1 MPPELLILA
10 PSPSAA
16 VNAQLEQRYAC
27 HHAWQVPADER
38 HAWLAERAPAIRAV
52 VTTGALG
59 LNAADMGLLP
69 KLEIVAVNGV
79 GLDGV
84 ALDVARARGIAVTT
98 TPNVL
103 TDDVADMALALL
115 LASARHVVA
124 LDRFV
129 RDGGWE
135 RREAIA
141 PASTLRGKTAG
152 IFGFGQIGQAIAP
165 RLAAFGIHV
174 RYFQPRAIAGTDVPR
189 AESLLALA
197 QESDYLIICAPGTPA
212 TRKIIDRTVLDALGP
227 QGTLINIARGALIDE
242 DALIAALQDGH
253 LGAAGLDVFTD
264 EPRVPKALR
273 ALPNVVLTP
282 HVGSL
287 TVETRHAMGQ
297 LVVDNLAAHFA
308 GLPLLTPVTLSK
320 SPIERFNQA

>member
-10 PSPSAA
+10 SSPSAA
-16 VNAQLEQRYAC
+16 VNAQLEQQYTC
-27 HHAWQVPADER
+27 HHAWQVPADGR
-38 HAWLAERAPAIRAV
+38 HAWLAQRSPAIRAV

-59 LNAADMGLLP
+59 LNAGDMALLP
-69 KLEIVAVNGV
+69 HLEIIAVNGV

-84 ALDVARARGIAVTT
+84 ALDQARARGIAVTT

-103 TDDVADMALALL
+103 TDDVADVALALL
-115 LASARHVVA
+115 LASARHIVA

-141 PASTLRGKTAG
+141 PASSLRGKTAG
-152 IFGFGQIGQAIAP
+152 IFGFGQIGQAIAL
-165 RLAAFGIHV
+165 RLAAFGVHV
-174 RYFQPRAIAGTDVPR
+174 RYFQPRVIMGTSVPR
-189 AESLLALA
+189 AASLLALA
-197 QESDYLIICAPGTPA
+197 QESDYLFVCAPGTPA
-212 TRKIIDRTVLDALGP
+212 TRQSIDRSVLDALGP

-242 DALIAALQDGH
+242 DALIAALQDGR
-253 LGAAGLDVFTD
+253 LGAAGLDVFAD
-264 EPRVPKALR
+264 EPRVPNALR

-308 GLPLLTPVTLSK
+308 GLPLLTPITL
-320 SPIERFNQA
+320 

>member
-1 MPPELLILA
+1 MLPELLILA

-16 VNAQLEQRYAC
+16 VNAQLEQHYTC

-38 HAWLAERAPAIRAV
+38 HAWLAERAQAIRAV

-59 LNAADMGLLP
+59 LNAADMALLP
-69 KLEIVAVNGV
+69 ALEIIAVNGV
-79 GLDGV
+79 GLDGL
-84 ALDVARARGIAVTT
+84 ALDEARARGIAVTT

-103 TDDVADMALALL
+103 TDDVADVALGLL
-115 LASARHVVA
+115 LASARHIVA

-141 PASTLRGKTAG
+141 PASSLRGKTAG
-152 IFGFGQIGQAIAP
+152 IFGFGQIGQAIAL
-165 RLAAFGIHV
+165 RLAAFGVKV

-197 QESDYLIICAPGTPA
+197 QDSDYLFVCAPGTPA
-212 TRKIIDRTVLDALGP
+212 TRKIVDRTVLDALGP

-253 LGAAGLDVFTD
+253 LGAAGLDVFAD
-264 EPRVPKALR
+264 EPRIPAALR

-297 LVVDNLAAHFA
+297 LVVDNLRAHFA
-308 GLPLLTPVTLSK
+308 GLPLPTPVV
-320 SPIERFNQA
+320 

>member
-1 MPPELLILA
+1 MLPDILILA
-10 PSPSAA
+10 ISPSAD
-16 VNAQLEQRYAC
+16 VNQQLERSYTC
-27 HHAWQVPADER
+27 HHAWQVAPEQRA
-38 HAWLAERAPAIRAV
+38 AWLQERAGRIRAV

-59 LNAADMGLLP
+59 LKRADMDLLP
-69 KLEIVAVNGV
+69 ALELIAVNGV
-79 GLDGV
+79 GLDGID
-84 ALDVARARGIAVTT
+84 LDATRARGIAVTT

-103 TDDVADMALALL
+103 TDDVADVALGLL
-115 LASARHVVA
+115 LASARQISL
-124 LDRFV
+124 LDRYV

-135 RREAIA
+135 RREPVR
-141 PASTLRGKTAG
+141 PASSLRGKTAG
-152 IFGFGQIGQAIAP
+152 IFGFGQIGQAIAL

-174 RYFQPRAIAGTDVPR
+174 RYFQPRAIAETPVPR

-197 QESDYLIICAPGTPA
+197 QESDYLILCAPGTPA
-212 TRKIIDRTVLDALGP
+212 TRKIVDRTVLDALGP

-253 LGAAGLDVFTD
+253 LGAAGLDVFAD
-264 EPRVPKALR
+264 EPRVPNALR

-308 GLPLLTPVTLSK
+308 GLPLLTQVTL
-320 SPIERFNQA
+320 

>member
-1 MPPELLILA
+1 MPPDILILA

-16 VNAQLEQRYAC
+16 VNAQLEAQYAC
-27 HHAWQVPADER
+27 HHAWQVAPDAR
-38 HAWLAERAPAIRAV
+38 HAWLAARAPAIRAV

-59 LNAADMGLLP
+59 LNAADMALLP
-69 KLEIVAVNGV
+69 ALEIIAVNGV

-84 ALDVARARGIAVTT
+84 ALDEARARGIAVTT

-103 TDDVADMALALL
+103 TDDVADIALGLL
-115 LASARHVVA
+115 LASARHIAA
-124 LDRFV
+124 LDRYV

-141 PASTLRGKTAG
+141 PASSLRGKTAG
-152 IFGFGQIGQAIAP
+152 IFGFGQIGQAIAL
-165 RLAAFGIHV
+165 RLAAFGVHV
-174 RYFQPRAIAGTDVPR
+174 RYFQPRVIMGTSVPR
-189 AESLLALA
+189 AASLLVLA
-197 QESDYLIICAPGTPA
+197 QESDYLFVCAPGTPA
-212 TRKIIDRTVLDALGP
+212 TRQSIDRSVLDALGP

-253 LGAAGLDVFTD
+253 LGAAALDVFAD
-264 EPRVPKALR
+264 EPRVPTALR

-308 GLPLLTPVTLSK
+308 GLPLPTPV
-320 SPIERFNQA
+320 

>member
-1 MPPELLILA
+1 MLPELLILA

-16 VNAQLEQRYAC
+16 VNAQLEQHYTC
-27 HHAWQVPADER
+27 HHAWQVLADER
-38 HAWLAERAPAIRAV
+38 HAWLAERAPATRAV

-59 LNAADMGLLP
+59 LNAADMALLP
-69 KLEIVAVNGV
+69 ALEIIAVNGV
-79 GLDGV
+79 GLDGL
-84 ALDVARARGIAVTT
+84 ALDEARARGIAITT

-103 TDDVADMALALL
+103 TDDVADVALGLL
-115 LASARHVVA
+115 LASARHIVA

-141 PASTLRGKTAG
+141 PASSLRGKTAG
-152 IFGFGQIGQAIAP
+152 IFGFGQIGQAIAL
-165 RLAAFGIHV
+165 RLAAFGVEV
-174 RYFQPRAIAGTDVPR
+174 RYFQPRAIAGTDVQR
-189 AESLLALA
+189 AEALLALA
-197 QESDYLIICAPGTPA
+197 QDSDYLFVCAPGTPA
-212 TRKIIDRTVLDALGP
+212 TRKIVDRTVLDALGP

-253 LGAAGLDVFTD
+253 LGAAGLDVFAD
-264 EPRVPKALR
+264 EPRVPNALR

-297 LVVDNLAAHFA
+297 LVVDNLRAHFA
-308 GLPLLTPVTLSK
+308 GLPLPTPVV
-320 SPIERFNQA
+320 